1 MSGGAFNH
9 NDYHIRDIARQIE
22 EIIRD
27 NEERPVY
34 DADTINHFRETVK
47 LLHRADVMVHRI
59 DWLISGDDGEDTFH
73 KRLRED
79 LERLER
85 EE

>member
-1 MSGGAFNH
+1 MSGGAFNY

-34 DADTINHFRETVK
+34 DAETINHFRETVK

-85 EE
+85 

>member
-34 DADTINHFRETVK
+34 DVETISRFRETVK
-47 LLHRADVMVHRI
+47 LLYRADVMVHRI

-73 KRLRED
+73 KRIGED

-85 EE
+85 E

>member
-34 DADTINHFRETVK
+34 DAETIARFRETVK

-85 EE
+85 E

>member
-1 MSGGAFNH
+1 MSGGAFNY

-34 DADTINHFRETVK
+34 DVETISRFRETVK
-47 LLHRADVMVHRI
+47 LLYRADVMVHRI

-73 KRLRED
+73 KRLSED
-79 LERLER
+79 LEQLER
-85 EE
+85 E

>member
-59 DWLISGDDGEDTFH
+59 DWMISGDDGEDTFH

-85 EE
+85 

>member
-1 MSGGAFNH
+1 MSGGAFNY
-9 NDYHIRDIARQIE
+9 NDYHIRGIADQIE

-27 NEERPVY
+27 NEDRPVY
-34 DADTINHFRETVK
+34 DSETISRFR
-47 LLHRADVMVHRI
+47 DVMVHRI

-73 KRLRED
+73 RRLPED

>member
-1 MSGGAFNH
+1 MSGGAFNYI
-9 NDYHIRDIARQIE
+9 DYHIRGIASQIE
-22 EIIRD
+22 EYIRD
-27 NEERPVY
+27 NDDRPVY
-34 DADTINHFRETVK
+34 DAETISRFRETVK

-85 EE
+85 

>member
-47 LLHRADVMVHRI
+47 LLHRAEVMVHRI

-85 EE
+85 E

>member
-1 MSGGAFNH
+1 MSGGAFNY
-9 NDYHIRDIARQIE
+9 NDYHIRGIADQIE

-34 DADTINHFRETVK
+34 DAETISRFRETVK

-73 KRLRED
+73 KRLPED

-85 EE
+85 E